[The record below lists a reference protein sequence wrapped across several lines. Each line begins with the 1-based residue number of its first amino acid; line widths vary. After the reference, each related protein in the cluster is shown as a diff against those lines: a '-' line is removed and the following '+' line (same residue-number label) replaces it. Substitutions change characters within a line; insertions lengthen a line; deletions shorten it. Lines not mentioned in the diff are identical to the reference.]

1 LIHLGLRH
9 SFGNDYRRIAVKGRL
24 AAITLH
30 TEKEEALSLQRQLDV
45 LGVDLVQ
52 ALEQLQAPAALVDR
66 TGQVVWQN
74 RASVDLVGD
83 KRGWRFAAVA
93 PDYRQQSR
101 AVHARM
107 AMGADE
113 VAHTPTV
120 IVDTEGNRRRV
131 ELVRL
136 SLRNED
142 DFLGVLTISRLVST
156 DNDTQVQRL
165 TPRQHETLGLLAAGR
180 STEQIAGELGVT
192 RETARNYIRLLLRS
206 LGAHSRVEAV
216 ARGRALGLV

>member
-1 LIHLGLRH
+1 M
-9 SFGNDYRRIAVKGRL
+9 
-24 AAITLH
+24 
-30 TEKEEALSLQRQLDV
+30 SLQRQLDV

-52 ALEQLQAPAALVDR
+52 MLEELQAPAALVDR

-83 KRGWRFAAVA
+83 KRGGRFAAVA
-93 PDYRQQSR
+93 PDYQQQSR
-101 AVHARM
+101 AMLARM

-113 VAHTPTV
+113 VADTRTV
-120 IVDTEGNRRRV
+120 VVDTEGNRRRV
-131 ELVRL
+131 ELVRV

-142 DFLGVLTISRLVST
+142 DFLGVLTISRSVST
-156 DNDTQVQRL
+156 ESDTQAQRL
-165 TPRQHETLGLLAAGR
+165 TPRQLETLGLLSAGR

-192 RETARNYIRLLLRS
+192 RETARNYVRRLLRS

-216 ARGRALGLV
+216 ARGRALGII